1 MKNQIVFQNIKD
13 TDKRKYQRP
22 EISVIKLDN
31 EISLIMMSASPN
43 SDPFETKLSYHFNI
57 NPFKI

>member
-31 EISLIMMSASPN
+31 EISLIMMSANPN
-43 SDPFETKLSYHFNI
+43 SDPFEAKQSDHFNI